1 MTRLFIAIG
10 VLLSLFVCILAKT
23 SSSTSPDSSLK
34 SPSYKYL
41 IIRDDCVEP
50 FFDLDLT
57 NPKIMDCAVAS
68 IRKGLGYGIIAG
80 STVVKLPQVIKIL
93 QDASVA
99 GLSLMSSYMELVSNL
114 LTTVWHIWYGSSF
127 DKYGETVIVGF
138 GTMAVIACI
147 WYYAFPG
154 KAHVALVF
162 VFLTALLQLAFT
174 TPDVV
179 AAFLQEHFPFAKA
192 TINGQ
197 MIQDSLISITGI
209 IFSVARLF
217 QIGTVIK
224 GRTVGSLSGITAFMN
239 FAGTAARVFTS
250 ADLADPVQYSIS
262 VASAFLNLVILAL
275 FFIFPPVKAKE
286 KSS

>member
-1 MTRLFIAIG
+1 MTRVHFLIG
-10 VLLSLFVCILAKT
+10 VLLSLFACILANTASVAEKDA
-23 SSSTSPDSSLK
+23 PFK
-34 SPSYKYL
+34 VPNYKYL
-41 IIRDDCVEP
+41 IIREDCVEP
-50 FFDLDLT
+50 FFSFDLSS
-57 NPKIMDCAVAS
+57 PKIVDCAVAS

-93 QDASVA
+93 QNASVA
-99 GLSLMSSYMELVSNL
+99 GLSVMSSYMELVSNL

-127 DKYGETVIVGF
+127 DKYGETVIVSV

-154 KAHVALVF
+154 KGHATLVF
-162 VFLTALLQLAFT
+162 LFMAALLQLAFT

-179 AAFLQEHFPFAKA
+179 ASLLQEHVLGGKVVV
-192 TINGQ
+192 TGQ
-197 MIQDSLISITGI
+197 MVQDSLITTTGV
-209 IFSVARLF
+209 IFSIARLF

-250 ADLADPVQYSIS
+250 ADLADPVQYTIS
-262 VASAFLNLVILAL
+262 CTSALLNFVILAL
-275 FFIFPPVKAKE
+275 FFIFPPEKAKE
-286 KSS
+286 KTS